1 MLLQDD
7 CCSSR
12 GTLRAAGACSTTGRH
27 QMVLS
32 SPLPSAFPFPFY
44 FPPPPSKSGSVY
56 GERRFSQFRKVGAAA
71 FRERFYR
78 SKEQEPGSQEEI
90 TDV

>member
-1 MLLQDD
+1 MLLQDV

-12 GTLRAAGACSTTGRH
+12 GTLLSAEACSTAGCH

-32 SPLPSAFPFPFY
+32 PPLPSAFFPLPLL

-56 GERRFSQFRKVGAAA
+56 GERRFSQFRKVGAAV

-78 SKEQEPGSQEEI
+78 SKRAG
-90 TDV
+90 T